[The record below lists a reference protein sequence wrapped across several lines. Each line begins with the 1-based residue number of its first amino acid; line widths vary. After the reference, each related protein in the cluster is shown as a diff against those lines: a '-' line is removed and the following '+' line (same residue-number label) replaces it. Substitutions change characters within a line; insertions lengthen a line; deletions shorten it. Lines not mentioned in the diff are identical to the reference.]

1 MIFRQYGQEDLSAL
15 SDMIHALYREDPG
28 GETIDD
34 RKITDTV
41 NEHTIHPEKLNIIIF
56 EDDDQILG
64 YALLV
69 YAWSNEYG
77 GDILHVDELYVQEA
91 YRDQGIGAAFFH
103 FIEETMSP
111 AALQLEVAPS
121 NRKALVLYNR
131 LGFIPSGNT
140 HLIKKHR

>member
-56 EDDDQILG
+56 EDYDQIRG

-77 GDILHVDELYVQEA
+77 GDILHIDELYVKEA

-111 AALQLEVAPS
+111 AALQLEVTPS
-121 NRKALVLYNR
+121 NHRAMGLYR
-131 LGFIPSGNT
+131 RMGFVPSENT
-140 HLIKKHR
+140 HLIKRRR